1 MGPTWFEWL
10 SLGTNHTVYSLKKYF
25 ASIIYLVWLILSST
39 VHALLIFLY
48 IHSELLNKINVQ
60 NAMPKSWREYTY
72 LLSIEFVKAKITVHI
87 YVSPKEE
94 HLLELQQLL
103 SPVKYAKR
111 IETKDKGDGSFSMV
125 TTFSA
130 DILTPRMASWQSL
143 AAPRPKGASRGGYR
157 ASLAWLSSAQL

>member
-1 MGPTWFEWL
+1 M
-10 SLGTNHTVYSLKKYF
+10 
-25 ASIIYLVWLILSST
+25 
-39 VHALLIFLY
+39 
-48 IHSELLNKINVQ
+48 
-60 NAMPKSWREYTY
+60 
-72 LLSIEFVKAKITVHI
+72 LSIEFVKAKITVHI

-130 DILTPRMASWQSL
+130 DILTPRMAS
-143 AAPRPKGASRGGYR
+143 
-157 ASLAWLSSAQL
+157 